1 MGHNRLGRLPRT
13 YHWKKVIELLEGAGT
28 VSEIADTSLT
38 AARTGLQRVPQD
50 PGFAQVLTAIFR
62 FIESA
67 RADDFDAALRQYGLS
82 LHHPA
87 SLFDV
92 VCGLKEKIDRDL
104 SVRGIKSDV
113 SEIAQ
118 NSFTETLFK
127 YVTADE
133 PSLFEATAET
143 LQQSLRRQLTG
154 SQFKLLMHEF
164 FSVFTRRYL
173 TYYLSREVPSH
184 VGPEARFQYMDEHR
198 EFNQAFDLYVRQAV
212 RIADEFTP
220 GWFGKAEYEG
230 RLTYESVSR
239 YAHVAFKKIVKE
251 FR

>member
-13 YHWKKVIELLEGAGT
+13 YHWKKVIELLEGAGS
-28 VSEIADTSLT
+28 VSEIADASLA
-38 AARTGLQRVPQD
+38 AARAGLQRVPQD
-50 PGFAQVLTAIFR
+50 PGFALVLTAIFK
-62 FIESA
+62 FIEST
-67 RADDFDAALRQYGLS
+67 RADDFDAALQQYGFS
-82 LHHPA
+82 LRHSA

-92 VCGLKEKIDRDL
+92 VCCLKDKIDSDL
-104 SVRGIKSDV
+104 STRGIESDV

-127 YVTADE
+127 YVTADA

-154 SQFKLLMHEF
+154 NRFKLLMHEY
-164 FSVFTRRYL
+164 FSAFTRRYL
-173 TYYLSREVPSH
+173 TYYLSREVPNH
-184 VGPEARFQYMDEHR
+184 VGPEARFQNIDEHE
-198 EFNQAFDLYVRQAV
+198 EFSRAFDLYVRQAV

-230 RLTYESVSR
+230 RLTYESISR
-239 YAHVAFKKIVKE
+239 YAHVAFKKIVEE